1 MGRRSLRELVP
12 PWAAQN
18 WRQARDSCVP
28 VLYRRA
34 FHLRPEGAR
43 FSQPRATPSFMHTS
57 RKPQCFNELQNRT
70 NWSCS
75 DRTFTISP
83 IFRANGY
90 LLKRPFKS
98 RPRCVHQRGQRPGE
112 RWTLSLPNKNR
123 PNGPTVLDRTWDRLA
138 RWADRRSKS
147 SRSPGRCPRSCTQ
160 VGSLSVS
167 MSCKIAQTGLAVTA
181 PSPSRPSSARNGYL
195 LKRPFKSRPRCVHQR
210 GRCPG
215 LGEPRAFGPVTHAVS
230 RNKSEILPT
239 RSQP

>member
-138 RWADRRSKS
+138 RWADRTLKEFPFPRALPSFMHT
-147 SRSPGRCPRSCTQ
+147 SRKPQCFNELQNRTNWSCSDRTFTISPIFRAKRIPAETALQVKTEMCASTRALPWAGRTE
-160 VGSLSVS
+160 
-167 MSCKIAQTGLAVTA
+167 GL
-181 PSPSRPSSARNGYL
+181 RPSNAR
-195 LKRPFKSRPRCVHQR
+195 RFKEQ
-210 GRCPG
+210 
-215 LGEPRAFGPVTHAVS
+215 
-230 RNKSEILPT
+230 I
-239 RSQP
+239 